1 METLPIVFAK
11 NWRTLMAEGSLIIK
25 VFAMPNKKNRAKNN
39 NNSIKPTTMEEKV
52 LEAKEYIM
60 AAASIL
66 RGLNT
71 DMERVSWLLEDALT
85 FIDDA
90 SEADDTFIEQV
101 FSETEPQFISAASA
115 KTARGGSKMH

>member
-1 METLPIVFAK
+1 MFFDYWLEFIGRGSFLLWVF
-11 NWRTLMAEGSLIIK
+11 
-25 VFAMPNKKNRAKNN
+25 VMPNSKTKDTGSSNN
-39 NNSIKPTTMEEKV
+39 QKPTKMDEKV

-71 DMERVSWLLEDALT
+71 DMERVSWILEDALT

-90 SEADDTFIEQV
+90 READDTFIEQV
-101 FSETEPQFISAASA
+101 FSETEPQFISASSA